1 MKKSLVVTAL
11 LASSLLATNQALA
24 DKPKLTPEEF
34 AKAEQLASQIKPPV
48 DLKAL
53 LKEAD
58 RLGVECIGKLT
69 IKANIKA
76 CKYGVETAQADEEI
90 KKLDEEIKSSR
101 ERQAKLDEENA
112 RLKADTRNKINDIV
126 EKADKKLKET
136 E

>member
-1 MKKSLVVTAL
+1 MKKTLVVSAF
-11 LASSLLATNQALA
+11 LASTLFAANQALA

-34 AKAEQLASQIKPPV
+34 AKAEQLASQIKPPI

-53 LKEAD
+53 LDEAD
-58 RLGVECIGKLT
+58 RLGVKCEKFNLKAY
-69 IKANIKA
+69 IKTCSSK
-76 CKYGVETAQADEEI
+76 VEIAQADEEI
-90 KKLDEEIKSSR
+90 KAADERIK
-101 ERQAKLDEENA
+101 KLDEENA